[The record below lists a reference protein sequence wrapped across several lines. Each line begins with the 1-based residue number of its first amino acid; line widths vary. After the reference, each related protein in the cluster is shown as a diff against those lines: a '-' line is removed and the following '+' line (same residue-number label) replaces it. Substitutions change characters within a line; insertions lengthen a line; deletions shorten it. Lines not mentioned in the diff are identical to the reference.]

1 MNRRQFLYQALSV
14 SSVALGAGYA
24 TLDMVRRSTPQWTES
39 QAEKARKAAA
49 QALRGSP
56 EADEGLVLG
65 RTDPRDLQKPE
76 TPKSRPD
83 IAEAEAPLSEPSPS
97 LSPEPEPEQPDLAE
111 TVTPPDAGI
120 DPDVPLSPENDLSV
134 AEATPGKPDVVDTP
148 EIVAREDSP
157 RVEVISEPP
166 TATVE
171 ESDAIVDVPEHLA
184 EAVDDEE
191 KMRQRIEHFDYDF
204 SDDIFITEAEFTTLV
219 SILERLNRVEA
230 YVGHGNFNVLSFEDM
245 LRYGRYQPRIGAFT
259 PVELEYMEKLFYD
272 DVRRLGF
279 FGERVIDNLQHRIA
293 AEDISK
299 IPRSGHFLFRGYAEN
314 FYNKVTA
321 DVGNTLILTSGV
333 RGIVKQYHLFMARV
347 VRAEGNLSRAS
358 RSLAPPGHSYHALG
372 DFDVGIVGGG
382 LANFTSEFAETDE
395 YKRMLDLGFVDIRYT
410 EDNRFGVRFE
420 PWHIRVV

>member
-1 MNRRQFLYQALSV
+1 MNRRQFLYQAISV
-14 SSVALGAGYA
+14 SAVAMGAGYA
-24 TLDMVRRSTPQWTES
+24 SLDMVRRSTPEWTES
-39 QAEKARKAAA
+39 QADKARKAAA

-56 EADEGLVLG
+56 EADEGLMLG
-65 RTDPRDLQKPE
+65 HVDAESLQKPE
-76 TPKSRPD
+76 TSKVEPHERSAQEPD
-83 IAEAEAPLSEPSPS
+83 RSARSEQAVDPTAPDATAATPEQGVEAPATAA
-97 LSPEPEPEQPDLAE
+97 PEPER
-111 TVTPPDAGI
+111 
-120 DPDVPLSPENDLSV
+120 SV
-134 AEATPGKPDVVDTP
+134 ADVAEP
-148 EIVAREDSP
+148 SSDSP
-157 RVEVISEPP
+157 STAPAEVAEIPRIEVISDPP
-166 TATVE
+166 PVVVE
-171 ESDAIVDVPEHLA
+171 ESDVIGEVPETLA

-204 SDDIFITEAEFTTLV
+204 SDDIYITEAEYTTLI

-230 YVGHGNFNVLSFEDM
+230 YVGHGNFNVLAFEDM
-245 LRYGRYQPRIGAFT
+245 LRYGRYQSRIGAFT

-293 AEDISK
+293 PEEISK
-299 IPRSGHFLFRGYAEN
+299 IPRSGHFLFRGHAEN
-314 FYNKVTA
+314 FYNRVTA
-321 DVGNTLILTSGV
+321 EVGDSLILTSGV

-372 DFDVGIVGGG
+372 DFDVGVVGGG
-382 LANFTSEFAETDE
+382 LSNFTADFANTDE
-395 YKRMLDLGFVDIRYT
+395 YKRLLDLGFVDIRYT

>member
-56 EADEGLVLG
+56 EADEGLIYGHV
-65 RTDPRDLQKPE
+65 DPRELQKPE
-76 TPKSRPD
+76 EPKPKVDRVDADSLRSE
-83 IAEAEAPLSEPSPS
+83 EAEI
-97 LSPEPEPEQPDLAE
+97 EQPDKFESPQLTEA
-111 TVTPPDAGI
+111 PPESEAAA
-120 DPDVPLSPENDLSV
+120 SPELDLTDIAARSDET
-134 AEATPGKPDVVDTP
+134 EAHTPK
-148 EIVAREDSP
+148 EMP

-166 TATVE
+166 RIGVE
-171 ESDAIVDVPEHLA
+171 ESDVVVDVPQHLA
-184 EAVDDEE
+184 EAEDEE
-191 KMRQRIEHFDYDF
+191 ERMRQRIQHFDYDF
-204 SDDIFITEAEFTTLV
+204 SDDIFVSEAEYGLLV

-230 YVGHGNFNVLSFEDM
+230 YVGHGNFNVLSFDDM
-245 LRYGRYQPRIGAFT
+245 LRYGRFQSRIGAFT

-279 FGERVIDNLQHRIA
+279 FGERVIDDLEHRIA
-293 AEDISK
+293 AEDIAK

-321 DVGNTLILTSGV
+321 EVGDTLILTSGV

-358 RSLAPPGHSYHALG
+358 RSLAPPGHSFHALG
-372 DFDVGIVGGG
+372 DFDVGVVGGG
-382 LANFTSEFAETDE
+382 LSNFTAAFAETDE
-395 YKRMLDLGFVDIRYT
+395 YKRLLDLGFVDIRYT

>member
-14 SSVALGAGYA
+14 SSLALGAGYA

-56 EADEGLVLG
+56 EADEGLIFG
-65 RTDPRDLQKPE
+65 RLDPTELQKPE
-76 TPKSRPD
+76 DPKPKDARTETDALQPESAPPSRLAD
-83 IAEAEAPLSEPSPS
+83 AEVEQLDKAESPPLTQAPIEPEVTA
-97 LSPEPEPEQPDLAE
+97 SPELD
-111 TVTPPDAGI
+111 PPAVASKSE
-120 DPDVPLSPENDLSV
+120 DVE
-134 AEATPGKPDVVDTP
+134 VVVPKDM
-148 EIVAREDSP
+148 P

-166 TATVE
+166 QLAVE
-171 ESDAIVDVPEHLA
+171 ESDVVVDVPEHLA
-184 EAVDDEE
+184 EAEDEE
-191 KMRQRIEHFDYDF
+191 ERMRQRIQHFDYDF
-204 SDDIFITEAEFTTLV
+204 SDDIFVSETEYGLLI

-230 YVGHGNFNVLSFEDM
+230 YVGHGNFNVLSFDDM
-245 LRYGRYQPRIGAFT
+245 LRYGRFQSRIGAFT

-279 FGERVIDNLQHRIA
+279 FGERVIDDLQHRIA
-293 AEDISK
+293 AEDVAK

-321 DVGNTLILTSGV
+321 EVGDTLILTSGV

-358 RSLAPPGHSYHALG
+358 RSLAPPGHSFHALG
-372 DFDVGIVGGG
+372 DFDVGVVGGG
-382 LANFTSEFAETDE
+382 LSNFTAAFAETDE
-395 YKRMLDLGFVDIRYT
+395 YKKLLDLGFVDIRYT

>member
-24 TLDMVRRSTPQWTES
+24 TLDMVRRATPQWTET

-56 EADEGLVLG
+56 EADEGLVYG
-65 RTDPRDLQKPE
+65 RVDPRELQKPE
-76 TPKSRPD
+76 EPRPKLDTREADAPVREASPRLPVEPEVEAEPAISPEVTPETDAPA
-83 IAEAEAPLSEPSPS
+83 IAES
-97 LSPEPEPEQPDLAE
+97 
-111 TVTPPDAGI
+111 
-120 DPDVPLSPENDLSV
+120 DLSV
-134 AEATPGKPDVVDTP
+134 AEATPGKPVEVEAP
-148 EIVAREDSP
+148 ESATAREMP

-166 TATVE
+166 LAGVQ
-171 ESDAIVDVPEHLA
+171 ESDAVVDVPEHLA
-184 EAVDDEE
+184 EAEDDEE

-204 SDDIFITEAEFTTLV
+204 SDDIFISETEYTTLV

-230 YVGHGNFNVLSFEDM
+230 YVGHGNFNVLSFEEM
-245 LRYGRYQPRIGAFT
+245 LRYGRFQARIGAFT

-279 FGERVIDNLQHRIA
+279 FGERVIDDLQHRIA
-293 AEDISK
+293 AKDISK
-299 IPRSGHFLFRGYAEN
+299 IPYSGHFLFRGFAED
-314 FYNKVTA
+314 FYNKVTGE
-321 DVGNTLILTSGV
+321 VGDTLILTSGV

-372 DFDVGIVGGG
+372 DFDVGVVGGG
-382 LANFTSEFAETDE
+382 LSNFTAEFAETDE
-395 YKRMLDLGFVDIRYT
+395 YKKLLDLGFVDIRYT